1 MDRSPE
7 RARGFDACASEYAL
21 ARPSYP
27 ERAVRWLVGDE
38 PVRVLELGAGSGQ
51 MTSAL
56 AKAGHDVVALDRSAE
71 MLSQLATRLDVPVVR
86 GVAERLPFHAGAF
99 DVVVAAQ
106 SFHWFDPLRTLP
118 ELARVLRT
126 GGRLSLVWNTRDE
139 SVPWV
144 RRLTSIID
152 AEPDDL
158 EEITDSLPLSG
169 FFDLPESSNF
179 GFWQQLDLDS
189 LLALV
194 ASRSYIAAKPAAE
207 RERVLEQVKGLYDS
221 HASGHNGLRMRY
233 ATRCFRAEVHK
244 DALNDPDGPGRGLRV
259 DLG

>member
-1 MDRSPE
+1 MDRSSE
-7 RARGFDACASEYAL
+7 RASAYDGCAGQYAN

-38 PVRVLELGAGSGQ
+38 PVRVLELGAGPGQ
-51 MTSAL
+51 MTEAL
-56 AKAGHDVVALDRSAE
+56 LRAGHDVVALDRSAE
-71 MLSQLATRLDVPVVR
+71 MLRQLAEHLEVPVAR

-106 SFHWFDPLRTLP
+106 SFHWFDPLRCLP
-118 ELARVLRT
+118 EIARVLRT
-126 GGRLSLVWNTRDE
+126 DGHLSLVWNTRDE

-152 AEPDDL
+152 AEPEDL
-158 EEITDSLPLSG
+158 DEIADSLPLSG
-169 FFDLPESSNF
+169 LFDLPATTSY
-179 GFWQQLDLDS
+179 GFWQQLDLDA
-189 LLALV
+189 LLDLV
-194 ASRSYIAAKPAAE
+194 ASRSSIAARPPSE
-207 RERVLEQVKGLYDS
+207 RDAILRQVRGLYDS

-233 ATRCFRAEVHK
+233 ATRCYRAVVHK
-244 DALNDPDGPGRGLRV
+244 DALNSPDAPGREFHV

>member
-1 MDRSPE
+1 MERSPE
-7 RARGFDACASEYAL
+7 GARAFDGCAREYAA

-27 ERAVRWLVGDE
+27 DRAVRWLVGEE
-38 PVRVLELGAGSGQ
+38 PVRVLELGAGTGQ
-51 MTSAL
+51 MTAAL
-56 AKAGHDVVALDRSAE
+56 VRAGHDVVALDRSAE
-71 MLSQLATRLDVPVVR
+71 MLGQLATHLEVPVVR

-106 SFHWFDPLRTLP
+106 SYHWFDPLRALP

-139 SVPWV
+139 SGPWG

-158 EEITDSLPLSG
+158 EEITESLPLSG
-169 FFDLPESSNF
+169 LFDLPESTSF
-179 GFWQQLDLDS
+179 GFWQQLDLDD
-189 LLALV
+189 LLDLV
-194 ASRSYIAAKPAAE
+194 ASRSYIAAKPPSE
-207 RERVLEQVKGLYDS
+207 RDRVLDQVRALYAS

-233 ATRCFRAEVHK
+233 ATRCFRSEVHK
-244 DALNDPDGPGRGLRV
+244 DALNQSPPPARELRV

>member
-1 MDRSPE
+1 MDRSWE
-7 RARGFDACASEYAL
+7 RTRGFDAYASDYAL

-27 ERAVRWLVGDE
+27 ERAVRWLVGE
-38 PVRVLELGAGSGQ
+38 APVRVLEVGAGSGQ
-51 MTSAL
+51 MTGAL
-56 AKAGHDVVALDRSAE
+56 LQAGHEVVALDRSSE
-71 MLSQLATRLDVPVVR
+71 ILGQLASRLDVPVVR

-99 DVVVAAQ
+99 DVVVAAE

-158 EEITDSLPLSG
+158 EEITASLPLSG
-169 FFDLPESSNF
+169 LFGLPESSEY
-179 GFWQQLDLDS
+179 GFWQQLDLDA

-194 ASRSYIAAKPAAE
+194 ASRSSIAARRAAE
-207 RERVLEQVKGLYDS
+207 RDHILAQVAGLYES

-244 DALNDPDGPGRGLRV
+244 DALNPGTVARELRV

>member
-1 MDRSPE
+1 M
-7 RARGFDACASEYAL
+7 FDACTSPYANASP
-21 ARPSYP
+21 RPSYP
-27 ERAVRWLVGDE
+27 ERAVRWLVGED
-38 PVRVLELGAGSGQ
+38 PVRVLELGAGAGQ
-51 MTSAL
+51 MTEAL
-56 AKAGHDVVALDRSAE
+56 LRSGHDVVALDRSSD
-71 MLSQLATRLDVPVVR
+71 MLEQLAENLEVPVVR

-106 SFHWFDPLRTLP
+106 SFHWFDPLRCLP
-118 ELARVLRT
+118 EVARVLRT

-158 EEITDSLPLSG
+158 EEIAGSLPLSG
-169 FFDLPESSNF
+169 LFDIPESSSF

-189 LLALV
+189 LLELV
-194 ASRSYIAAKPAAE
+194 ASRSSIAAKPPSE
-207 RERVLEQVKGLYDS
+207 RDAILQQVRALYDS

-233 ATRCFRAEVHK
+233 ATRCFRSVVHK
-244 DALNDPDGPGRGLRV
+244 DALNGPDAPGREFHV